1 MRERRI
7 YNVIDIQ
14 VLSYNLTEF
23 LKDDFNPKVPENYS
37 LKIYDDRIFIN
48 DDGIEK
54 MVKKINYFFPNYC
67 VLGIYNLNS
76 GSYKKLLELKKN
88 NNMTIN
94 YLTLNEY
101 DVDLEPEI
109 LPVNIDIQD
118 AAKVPVYNANKVI
131 FGDYA
136 KTEIC
141 RYFDVNVLSTEEL
154 LNSINYIANQIKQY
168 ANNDVQK
175 ILLLDK
181 MLRENV
187 SFDWYY
193 ISDEELQKCLKE
205 EAKKEG
211 FSTHISHSAQALL
224 IKRNVVCSS
233 IASFATI
240 LLRHP
245 DLNINITN
253 LNGTAYGG
261 PHSFNKV
268 ELDGKKYTCDFT
280 HNITRGFDDP
290 LKHTLVKQPS
300 KEHTINNSNFDEYE
314 TMDRKYLM
322 SEYEKIKDIHI
333 KMPEFKEASFN
344 IKYTDN
350 VLNKEKIDNSKNI

>member
-1 MRERRI
+1 MRRRI
-7 YNVIDIQ
+7 FNVINIQ

-23 LKDDFNPKVPENYS
+23 LKDEFSPKIPENYS
-37 LKIYDDRIFIN
+37 LKIYDDRTFIN
-48 DDGIEK
+48 DDDIEK
-54 MVKKINYFFPNYC
+54 MVKKINSFFPNYN
-67 VLGIYNLNS
+67 VLDIYNLNS
-76 GSYKKLLELKKN
+76 SSYKKLLELKMR
-88 NNMTIN
+88 NNMKI
-94 YLTLNEY
+94 YTLSLNDY

-109 LPVNIDIQD
+109 LPVTIDIQD
-118 AAKVPVYNANKVI
+118 AAKVPVYNANKVL
-131 FGDYA
+131 FGDLLG
-136 KTEIC
+136 TEIYK
-141 RYFDVNVLSTEEL
+141 YFDVNVLSTEEL
-154 LNSINYIANQIKQY
+154 LNSINYIASQIKKY
-168 ANNDVQK
+168 AGNDIQK

-193 ISDEELQKCLKE
+193 ISDEELEKCLKKQ
-205 EAKKEG
+205 AKIEK
-211 FSTHISHSAQALL
+211 FSRYISHSVQALL
-224 IKRNVVCSS
+224 IKKNVVCSS

-261 PHSFNKV
+261 LHCFNEI

-300 KEHTINNSNFDEYE
+300 KEHTIDNSNFDEYE
-314 TMDRKYLM
+314 TMDREYLM

-333 KMPEFKEASFN
+333 KMPKFKEASFN
-344 IKYTDN
+344 IKYADS
-350 VLNKEKIDNSKNI
+350 VLNEEKLDNLKK